1 MFYATFI
8 VLGALWV
15 VAMVAGM
22 RTTFGPADASDEPDH
37 RD

>member
-15 VAMVAGM
+15 VAMYAGM
-22 RTTFGPADASDEPDH
+22 RTTFGPADPDDNEH
-37 RD
+37 SA